1 MDLIQITF
9 QDLNRFFLIFI
20 RVGVVLFMLP
30 FFSSMVIP
38 VPVKIGLTLLV
49 SMSIGSVVQNQL
61 IEFPATITGV
71 ALLIT
76 SELIIGMI
84 LGFIAQI
91 FFEGVRLM
99 GETVGFQTG
108 FSITNIIDP
117 QNGVQISI
125 LSNMAS
131 LMAVVIFLL
140 INGHYILLNA
150 LRESFDLIKVGEL
163 QLNRQALQTI
173 VMRAGEILL
182 IGIKIG
188 APAIAALLFA
198 KIIFGLISKLI
209 PQMHIMMVAF
219 PVQIAIGLFFFGI
232 SMSAL
237 LFFLEKNISSLESLL
252 TLTMNSLKI

>member
-9 QDLNRFFLIFI
+9 QDFNRFFLIFI
-20 RVGVVLFMLP
+20 RVGVILFMLP
-30 FFSSMVIP
+30 LFSSMVIP
-38 VPVKIGLTLLV
+38 VLVKTGLTLLI
-49 SMSIGSVVQNQL
+49 SMAIWSVVQNQF

-76 SELIIGMI
+76 SELIVGMI

-125 LSNMAS
+125 LANMAS
-131 LMAVVIFLL
+131 LMAVVLFLL
-140 INGHYILLNA
+140 LNGHHILLNA
-150 LRESFDLIKVGEL
+150 LRESFDVINVGEL
-163 QLNRQALQTI
+163 QLNRQ
-173 VMRAGEILL
+173 VMQGLVMHAEEIFV

-188 APAIAALLFA
+188 APAIAALLFT
-198 KIIFGLISKLI
+198 KVIFGLITKLI

-219 PVQIAIGLFFFGI
+219 PVQIAIGLLFFG
-232 SMSAL
+232 
-237 LFFLEKNISSLESLL
+237 
-252 TLTMNSLKI
+252 KIGRAHV